1 MARVKTVNTPESQEA
16 QTCTFTLPAAK
27 LAELRR
33 VDAMA
38 ASCKFHCLLGK
49 GFESLFEMQGWQIP
63 GDKTTLQGLEG
74 KLTDGHF
81 ILSSRD
87 KLVQAEVDLP
97 FKSVTNFQL
106 LRLELEGRKGKGF
119 RRELRF
125 TVAFEEIDGCAKLEA
140 FMMKATGSAGSLKV
154 TYLREAVQ
162 MELAEPAEEKQE
174 PMTDA
179 EWEKTRARVR
189 EGLPTQ

>member
-1 MARVKTVNTPESQEA
+1 MQWPLRVNSTA
-16 QTCTFTLPAAK
+16 
-27 LAELRR
+27 
-33 VDAMA
+33 
-38 ASCKFHCLLGK
+38 CLLGK
-49 GFESLFEMQGWQIP
+49 GFENLFEMQGWQIP

-87 KLVQAEVDLP
+87 KLIPAEVDLK
-97 FKSVTNFQL
+97 FKSVTGFQL

-125 TVAFEEIDGCAKLEA
+125 TVTFEEVDGCAKLES
-140 FMMKATGSAGSLKV
+140 FMMKAPGSSGSLKI

-162 MELAEPAEEKQE
+162 MALAEPVEET
-174 PMTDA
+174 PMTDE
-179 EWEKTRARVR
+179 EWNKTRERVR
-189 EGLPTQ
+189 GEAPVQ